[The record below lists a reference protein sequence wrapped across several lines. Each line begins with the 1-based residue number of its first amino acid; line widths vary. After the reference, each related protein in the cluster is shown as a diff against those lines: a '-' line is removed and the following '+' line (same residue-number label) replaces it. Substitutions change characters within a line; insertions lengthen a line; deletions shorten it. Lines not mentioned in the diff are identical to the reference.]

1 MSDSGIVV
9 SKDDLFSFARD
20 IFTSAGVGAEHAGLW
35 AELLVWANL
44 RGVDTHGV
52 MRIPIYL
59 GRVANGGINAT
70 PDMRVERR
78 DGATAVVDANLAPG
92 PVGMMFAMNEAIAR
106 AREVRVGWC
115 VVRNVTHAGAI
126 GYYALKAA
134 EAGMAGMAMT
144 ASLPMMAY
152 PGAAAPA
159 VSTNPL
165 AIAVPGG
172 DHAPL
177 VLDFSTAT
185 ATMGQ
190 IMRARDL
197 GTGIPEGWA
206 LDEAGRVTT
215 DPGAARILLPLGG
228 PKGSGLS
235 LMIECLASLAAGSP
249 LIAPALN
256 PEPGSGAGAG
266 AGGRPNNGLVVA
278 VDIAAFGDADAFRRD
293 ADALAAA
300 ITSLPKAEGVDRL
313 YMPGERGDTVA
324 AQRAA
329 DGIPIPQGTWDRLA
343 EVAGK
348 LGVAMPETA

>member
-1 MSDSGIVV
+1 MSDKNGILV
-9 SKDDLFSFARD
+9 SKDGLFSFARD
-20 IFTSAGVGAEHAGLW
+20 IFVAAGVGEAHAALW
-35 AELLVWANL
+35 ADLLVWANL

-59 GRVANGGINAT
+59 GRVANGAINGN
-70 PDMRVERR
+70 PDMKIERR
-78 DGATAVVDANLAPG
+78 DGATAVADVNLAPG

-106 AREVRVGWC
+106 ARELRVGWC
-115 VVRNVTHAGAI
+115 VVRNVTHAGAV

-152 PGAAAPA
+152 PGSTAQAT
-159 VSTNPL
+159 STNPL
-165 AIAVPGG
+165 AIAVPAGE
-172 DHAPL
+172 HAPL

-197 GTGIPEGWA
+197 GTSIPEGWA

-215 DPGAARILLPLGG
+215 DPGAAKMLLPLGG

-235 LMIECLASLAAGSP
+235 LMIECLSSLAAGNP
-249 LIAPALN
+249 LIAPTLN
-256 PEPGSGAGAG
+256 PEPGSG

-300 ITSLPKAEGVDRL
+300 ITSLPRAEGVDRL

-343 EVAGK
+343 KVAGG
-348 LGVAMPETA
+348 LGVAMPIR

>member
-1 MSDSGIVV
+1 MNDKNGTVV
-9 SKDDLFSFARD
+9 SEDGLFSFARD
-20 IFTSAGVGAEHAGLW
+20 IFAAAGVGAAHAALW
-35 AELLVWANL
+35 AEVLVWANL

-59 GRVANGGINAT
+59 GRVANGAINGN

-78 DGATAVVDANLAPG
+78 DGATAVTDVNLAPG

-115 VVRNVTHAGAI
+115 VVRNVTHAGAV

-134 EAGMAGMAMT
+134 EAGMVGMAMT

-152 PGAAAPA
+152 PGATARAA
-159 VSTNPL
+159 STNPL

-190 IMRARDL
+190 IMRARDM
-197 GTGIPEGWA
+197 GTSIPEGWA

-235 LMIECLASLAAGSP
+235 LMIECLSSLAAGNP

-256 PEPGSGAGAG
+256 PGPGSGAAG
-266 AGGRPNNGLVVA
+266 SRPNNGLVVA
-278 VDIAAFGDADAFRRD
+278 VDIAAFGDAAAFRRD
-293 ADALAAA
+293 ADALATA
-300 ITSLPKAEGVDRL
+300 ITSLPRAEGVDRL

-329 DGIPIPQGTWDRLA
+329 DGIPVPQGTWNRLA
-343 EVAGK
+343 EVAGG
-348 LGVAMPETA
+348 LGVAMPETKTR